1 MPTTRHLKGKEV
13 RGVTREFTQQYP
25 ASSSIL
31 NDANDFEELI
41 VDDSSIV
48 FVDGRPLILRTQ
60 RLILP
65 SLKFDELINTL
76 PRVVVDMGA
85 VAHLVNGAHVMRPG
99 IREIKDTF
107 VKGGIIVIV
116 DERFGKPIAL
126 GIADMDS
133 GVMQSIDKG
142 KVISNVHYV
151 GDPLWTAFNAA
162 KPH

>member
-1 MPTTRHLKGKEV
+1 
-13 RGVTREFTQQYP
+13 
-25 ASSSIL
+25 
-31 NDANDFEELI
+31 